1 MGEKMNEDN
10 SYIKLSRKI
19 LRWEWYLDPLT
30 TKLFIHLLLIA
41 NIEDRRTLG
50 YLVKRG
56 QVMTTYSRLA
66 EGSGLSLSVVQRCLK
81 KLTETGEIKVNTDHH
96 HSIVTIVNYD
106 RYQGLPRPEPPPKK
120 EKPKAEEKD
129 PEFERWANQ

>member
-1 MGEKMNEDN
+1 MNEDI

-19 LRWEWYLDPLT
+19 LRWEWYQEPNV
-30 TKLFIHLLLIA
+30 KAVFIHLLLTA
-41 NIEDRRTLG
+41 NIEDRRQLG

-56 QVMTTYSRLA
+56 QAMTTIRRVA
-66 EGSGLSLSVVQRCLK
+66 EDCGLSYSVAQRAIQRLN
-81 KLTETGEIKVNTDHH
+81 ETGEVTYSTNHK
-96 HSIVTIVNYD
+96 HSIITVTNYD
-106 RYQGLPRPEPPPKK
+106 KYQGIPRPEPPPKK

>member
-1 MGEKMNEDN
+1 MGEKMNEN
-10 SYIKLSRKI
+10 ASYIKLSRKI

-56 QVMTTYSRLA
+56 QVLTTIQRLC
-66 EGSGLSLSVVQRCLK
+66 EGSGLSVRSVRTNLK
-81 KLTETGEIKVNTDHH
+81 RLIDTGEVTATTDHRH
-96 HSIVTIVNYD
+96 TLITIANYD
-106 RYQGLPRPEPPPKK
+106 KYQGLPRPEPPPKK

>member
-1 MGEKMNEDN
+1 MNEDI

-19 LRWEWYLDPLT
+19 LRWEWYLDPFT
-30 TKLFIHLLLIA
+30 TKLFIHLLLLA
-41 NIEDRRTLG
+41 NIEDRRMLG

-56 QVMTTYSRLA
+56 QVLA
-66 EGSGLSLSVVQRCLK
+66 TVQGLADGSGLSVQSVRTHLK
-81 KLTETGEIKVNTDHH
+81 RLEETGEITSTTDHRRTL
-96 HSIVTIVNYD
+96 ITITNYD
-106 RYQGLPRPEPPPKK
+106 RYQGIPRPEPPPKK